1 MGQMINK
8 VQFQVK
14 KSSNDFGT
22 YLLRVLT
29 GGWIGM
35 VFAHIFQMIF
45 EFGNF
50 LFIFVILLMTGSVL
64 KVTKGWGFFAV
75 LIFNA
80 FCIMVGALL
89 RMYIMVA
96 PGT

>member
-1 MGQMINK
+1 MGELINK

-14 KSSNDFGT
+14 KQSSDMGT
-22 YLLRVLT
+22 YIFRVIT

-45 EFGNF
+45 EYGNF
-50 LFIFVILLMTGSVL
+50 LFVFVIVLMTGAVL
-64 KVTKGWGFFAV
+64 KVTKGWGFFGV
-75 LIFNA
+75 IVFNA
-80 FCIMVGALL
+80 VCLLIGALL

-96 PGT
+96 PGA